1 MHVWQWFFT
10 GLAVGLCAHLVIS
23 RRRFSLGGDLALGA
37 LGGLFAGVLLRVTG
51 EVAAGSGLAQAAV
64 AVVGA
69 VALLGAAHGLARSRP
84 RPVAAASQPP
94 ESAVDRA
101 TLVHQGLTTGLSDVE
116 RSVLGKFL
124 NRETVVRDIELED
137 QERKTFGERST
148 DRIAGFGGSWAFLG
162 LFGATLVAWMAF
174 NVDVARPFD
183 PYPFILLNLALS
195 CIAAVQAPIILMSQN
210 RQNQKDRMNAAA
222 DYEVNMKAEMEI
234 LALHEKLDELRE
246 KAWRDLMEM
255 QQRQLKLLQ
264 KLEDAAA
271 R

>member
-10 GLAVGLCAHLVIS
+10 GLAVGLCAHLVLSGS
-23 RRRFSLGGDLALGA
+23 RFNLGGHLALGA
-37 LGGLFAGVLLRVTG
+37 LGGLSAGVLLRVAG
-51 EVAAGSGLAQAAV
+51 VVAAGSGLA
-64 AVVGA
+64 
-69 VALLGAAHGLARSRP
+69 RSRA
-84 RPVAAASQPP
+84 RPVAAVSQPP
-94 ESAVDRA
+94 DSAVDRT
-101 TLVHQGLTTGLSDVE
+101 TLLQQAMTTGLSDVE

-124 NRETVVRDIELED
+124 NRETVVRDIEREA
-137 QERKTFGERST
+137 QERKTFGERAT

-162 LFGATLVAWMAF
+162 LFGATLVAWMIY
-174 NVDVARPFD
+174 NVDTTQPFD

-234 LALHEKLDELRE
+234 LALHEKFDELRE
-246 KAWRDLMEM
+246 KSWRDLIAM
-255 QQRQLKLLQ
+255 QQRQLVLLQ
-264 KLEDAAA
+264 KLEAAAA